1 MTSPLINHL
10 LNTPLREVGSL
21 DSANLLTIVRA
32 PETPVTLLRILVNH
46 PDHEVCAAAVENPSL
61 PTEVLY
67 ELSAHDSQPVRM
79 ALARRRP
86 LEFEIGCSLLRDR
99 DLGVRRALAL
109 NPSTV
114 PELLGRLLLDW
125 SPEVRAAVA
134 SARQVTLTILHALV
148 ADPDPSVRR
157 AIASSCKVT
166 PDLLRR
172 LAHDQ
177 SWDVREA
184 VLIQEMTPTDAVVAM
199 VLPPDLGER
208 PCTDEIICSLLRERF
223 GPGGDVPSRA
233 DLRTMLQSPSQPV
246 KELARRLAIE
256 HWQSKHTG
264 ASAPPSAESA
274 RLECPGATGIT

>member
-1 MTSPLINHL
+1 
-10 LNTPLREVGSL
+10 
-21 DSANLLTIVRA
+21 
-32 PETPVTLLRILVNH
+32 
-46 PDHEVCAAAVENPSL
+46 
-61 PTEVLY
+61 
-67 ELSAHDSQPVRM
+67 
-79 ALARRRP
+79 
-86 LEFEIGCSLLRDR
+86 
-99 DLGVRRALAL
+99 VRRALAL

-199 VLPPDLGER
+199 VLSPDLGER
-208 PCTDEIICSLLRERF
+208 PCTDEIILQ
-223 GPGGDVPSRA
+223 PAARA
-233 DLRTMLQSPSQPV
+233 VR
-246 KELARRLAIE
+246 ARRRRAQPSGPPNDAPVTQPTCQGTRAAPRDRALAIE
-256 HWQSKHTG
+256 AHRSQRSGKCRERPTG
-264 ASAPPSAESA
+264 MPGRHRYHLISPTA
-274 RLECPGATGIT
+274 RPGPVPRPTSPGG